1 MINKMAGLVVIM
13 VLNLAFNFVILFVI
27 IDIYDEIKIMK
38 MDNDRDNFY
47 IRKVMHKLLMEITND
62 ENKQNEFKKKINND
76 KLFASMLKNFRNMNR

>member
-1 MINKMAGLVVIM
+1 MAGLVVIM

-62 ENKQNEFKKKINND
+62 ENKQNKFKKKINND